1 MLVRGTDRHGHFDDE
16 PRPRIEHGVAEQAT
30 HAEAVARFRA
40 QNTEEVARYEAAK

>member
-1 MLVRGTDRHGHFDDE
+1 MGKGLS
-16 PRPRIEHGVAEQAT
+16 